1 MHRIRGELLPVGR
14 ETIRPTLCSASV
26 AARRRLF
33 SRSVS
38 TVVMSGKRVAAVVV
52 VFALALGAVRA
63 DAAADAREVKA
74 REDFAAGRF
83 QEALDIFARLYAET
97 LHPIYLRNI
106 GRCYQN
112 LANPDRAIATFR
124 DYLRKKKGMSPDE
137 QKEIEGFIK
146 EMEDLQERQREAA
159 ARPAATTAPPPAP
172 PPAAP
177 AEKAPQAVLVNTPDS
192 TPASGESPVYT
203 RWWFWTIVGAV
214 AVGAGLGIAAA
225 TGAFTKTADATCT
238 AGYTC
243 PQP

>member
-1 MHRIRGELLPVGR
+1 
-14 ETIRPTLCSASV
+14 
-26 AARRRLF
+26 
-33 SRSVS
+33 
-38 TVVMSGKRVAAVVV
+38 MSGKRVAAVVV

-63 DAAADAREVKA
+63 EAAADAREVKA

-83 QEALDIFARLYAET
+83 QEALDVFARLYAET

-112 LANPDRAIATFR
+112 LGKPDRAIATFR
-124 DYLRKKKGMSPDE
+124 DYLRKHTKMSADE
-137 QKEIEGFIK
+137 RKEVEGFIK

-159 ARPAATTAPPPAP
+159 ARPAPSTAPPPAP
-172 PPAAP
+172 APAAP
-177 AEKAPQAVLVNTPDS
+177 AETAPQAVLVNTPTS
-192 TPASGESPVYT
+192 TPASEDSPVYT

-225 TGAFTKTADATCT
+225 SGAFTKTSDATCT

-243 PQP
+243 P